1 MFKIVCKKVLSET
14 LKEFDVLAPNVA
26 KNAKAGQFVVV
37 RTDEFSERI
46 PLTIAAT
53 DLEKGTVKIIFQEI
67 GKSTKKLGLLD
78 EGAYIQD
85 FLGPLGNPS
94 EIKNYG
100 NVVCIGGG
108 VGIAAICPIAKAL
121 KESGNQVVSI
131 IGVRNNKMMMLK
143 NEMENV
149 SDRIF
154 FTSNDGSLGQK
165 GFVTDVLKEILNSQ
179 KVDIIFAVGPL
190 VMMKSVFDLAKG
202 FDIPVRVSLEVLM
215 LDGIGMCGACRI
227 KHAHEIKFACIDGPE
242 FDAANLD
249 FDDIANRQ
257 KNYLEKERE
266 AMDGFGSSQPL
277 M

>member
-1 MFKIVCKKVLSET
+1 MFKIISKKILSES

-26 KNAKAGQFVVV
+26 RNAKAGQFVVV

-53 DLEKGTVKIIFQEI
+53 DIKQGTVKIIFQEI

-100 NVVCIGGG
+100 KVVCIGGG
-108 VGIAAICPIAKAL
+108 VGIAAIYPIAKAL
-121 KESGNQVVSI
+121 KEAGNEVENI
-131 IGVRNNKMMMLK
+131 IGVRSKEMMMLK
-143 NEMENV
+143 DEMEKV
-149 SDRIF
+149 SDQIF

-165 GFVTDVLKEILNSQ
+165 GFVTDVLKDILAREKIN
-179 KVDIIFAVGPL
+179 IIFAVGPL
-190 VMMKSVFDLAKG
+190 VMMKAVFEMAKN
-202 FDIPVRVSLEVLM
+202 FNIPVRVSLEVLM

-227 KHAHEIKFACIDGPE
+227 KHGHDTKFACVDGPE
-242 FDAANLD
+242 FDAAKLD

-257 KNYLEKERE
+257 KNYVEKEKE
-266 AMDGFGSSQPL
+266 AMENYK
-277 M
+277 